1 MACMGKEVTA
11 LNPILKEIIWLI
23 AKLVLE
29 GMSRESA
36 IATVAKERGLDAE
49 ELRRQLL

>member
-1 MACMGKEVTA
+1 VPG

-23 AKLVLE
+23 VKLVLE
-29 GMSRESA
+29 GMSREKA
-36 IATVAKERGLDAE
+36 ITTVAKERGLDAE